1 MKAVDP
7 FFKKDWYD
15 VKAPAAFSVR
25 NIGKTF
31 VMRPQGTKIISDGL
45 KGCVF
50 EVTLVGLQDDKV
62 ALRKFK
68 LITEDVQRK
77 NCLISMAWI
86 SSLTKYVPWLK
97 KWQTMIEAHVDV
109 KIIDGYLLH
118 LFCVGFTKKCNNQIW
133 KAPMPSTKR
142 STRPARGGWKSWPER
157 CT

>member
-50 EVTLVGLQDDKV
+50 EVTLVGL
-62 ALRKFK
+62 
-68 LITEDVQRK
+68 
-77 NCLISMAWI
+77 
-86 SSLTKYVPWLK
+86 
-97 KWQTMIEAHVDV
+97 
-109 KIIDGYLLH
+109 
-118 LFCVGFTKKCNNQIW
+118 
-133 KAPMPSTKR
+133 
-142 STRPARGGWKSWPER
+142 
-157 CT
+157 